1 MNTPE
6 LTQEEIRTIGL
17 EVLARELG
25 PTGLIRFLQ
34 LYEHGNGDYT
44 QEREDILPR
53 QTAAEIAEKIRQKR
67 DK

>member
-1 MNTPE
+1 MNTQE
-6 LTQEEIRTIGL
+6 REEIRTIGL

-34 LYEHGNGDYT
+34 LYERGSGDYT